1 MMSSM
6 ANWLDRAL
14 HGIRWRLD
22 HLDPRRRLRQSRV
35 WSDSQKTYSQLTIA
49 ETFDRIYADG
59 IWGGGT
65 AEIHSGPGSRGEL
78 MQAYCSLLRG
88 EIEKRKILTLV
99 DLGCGDFQVGS
110 LLAGMV
116 NEYTGVDV
124 ASDVIARNSRQFG
137 SEPEPSN
144 FAILAQNVRRLS
156 PRCRALQA
164 AIWSHPCPLRVHNA
178 DERFHNIF
186 QMQPCEDMP
195 GAIQGLDMPSILEKS
210 GFDSVDLLK
219 VDVEGAEVQLF
230 QGDLSWMPRVR
241 AFAVEFHGDSRE
253 VSRFDMLMQGRRVIQ
268 ANPHTIIALA

>member
-124 ASDVIARNSRQFG
+124 ASEVIARNSRQFG
-137 SEPEPSN
+137 SEH
-144 FAILAQNVRRLS
+144 RRFFRL
-156 PRCRALQA
+156 
-164 AIWSHPCPLRVHNA
+164 
-178 DERFHNIF
+178 
-186 QMQPCEDMP
+186 
-195 GAIQGLDMPSILEKS
+195 
-210 GFDSVDLLK
+210 
-219 VDVEGAEVQLF
+219 
-230 QGDLSWMPRVR
+230 DLSKDPLPYGDAAVLRQVLQHLSNDEIQAVLSNAIRIYPLTFVTEHVTVACDKPNIDMAHGPLTRTMKGSGVYIDR
-241 AFAVEFHGDSRE
+241 PPFNIAVELLEDIPYWPGE
-253 VSRFDMLMQGRRVIQ
+253 VLRTWVVKG
-268 ANPHTIIALA
+268 APAG

>member
-1 MMSSM
+1 MS
-6 ANWLDRAL
+6 WTFDLFRE
-14 HGIRWRLD
+14 
-22 HLDPRRRLRQSRV
+22 
-35 WSDSQKTYSQLTIA
+35 YSSKMTIA
-49 ETFDRIYADG
+49 SIMRYREFLKRD
-59 IWGGGT
+59 
-65 AEIHSGPGSRGEL
+65 SRGQL
-78 MQAYCSLLRG
+78 RNQAHTFRLSVKAPVRASFTVRESYTDLATVK
-88 EIEKRKILTLV
+88 EIFFEQVYGDLV
-99 DLGCGDFQVGS
+99 PHVRNPRTIIDLGANIG
-110 LLAGMV
+110 LATV
-116 NEYTGVDV
+116 YFATVFPE
-124 ASDVIARNSRQFG
+124 AAIFAL
-137 SEPEPSN
+137 EPEPSN

-268 ANPHTIIALA
+268 ANPHTVIALA